1 MRFFTINLKT
11 DLLKEIEFNQLTM
24 TGDEKK
30 QIRKQNKD
38 IVKTQIFEN
47 ILTPYEMLSKDPDF
61 ITMRQDIYGN

>member
-1 MRFFTINLKT
+1 
-11 DLLKEIEFNQLTM
+11 M

-30 QIRKQNKD
+30 ALRKQNKD

-47 ILTPYEMLSKDPDF
+47 ILSPYEMLSKDPDF